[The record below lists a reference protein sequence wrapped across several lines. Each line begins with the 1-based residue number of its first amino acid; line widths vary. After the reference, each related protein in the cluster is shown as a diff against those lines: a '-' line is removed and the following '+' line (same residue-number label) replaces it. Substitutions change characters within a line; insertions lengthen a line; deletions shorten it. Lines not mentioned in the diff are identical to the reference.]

1 MATFPKQLGAA
12 MSPADVSAPLTQV
25 VYDDSDI
32 YS

>member
-1 MATFPKQLGAA
+1 VAAPPKQLGAA
-12 MSPADVSAPLTQV
+12 MSPADVSAPHTQL